1 MKGRKGVAFV
11 GHSIDIEGSVSLPG
25 PFIIIFRCCPQY
37 VYVYLYVS
45 PLQHVCLYNQS
56 KMEQQ
61 QFPPGNQI
69 KRELLPVTTLQPTAL
84 SVQLAFSLVF
94 DLQNQWM
101 ISECRVLMLELLAQ
115 YRPEQE
121 WNIKEALVFGI
132 GNFCSLRG
140 DPENHQ
146 VSRYARVMRTQRGI
160 LMQLAIFLDIA
171 DNLRGDEDIKIDV
184 FAQEIL
190 FSELEAAV
198 LTQLDITILS
208 DPEAQHR
215 VKAGIFT
222 FAPFWGSDLEMLCQC
237 RRRQPTLHL
246 GLTTEF
252 LLGRQSLCIG
262 GKSPKNHL

>member
-1 MKGRKGVAFV
+1 MLLLLVTVSISREVSPCL
-11 GHSIDIEGSVSLPG
+11 GHSSSYFGAVRNTYTCFYTCLRCDTSVC
-25 PFIIIFRCCPQY
+25 IIKGKI
-37 VYVYLYVS
+37 
-45 PLQHVCLYNQS
+45 
-56 KMEQQ
+56 EQQ
-61 QFPPGNQI
+61 QFRPGDQV
-69 KRELLPVTTLQPTAL
+69 KRELLPVTTLQLTAL
-84 SVQLAFSLVF
+84 SVQLALSLVS

-101 ISECRVLMLELLAQ
+101 IFKCRVLMFELLAQ
-115 YRPEQE
+115 HRPEQE

-140 DPENHQ
+140 APENYQ
-146 VSRYARVMRTQRGI
+146 VSWYARIMRTQRGI

-190 FSELEAAV
+190 FSDLEAAV

-215 VKAGIFT
+215 VKAGVFT
-222 FAPFWGSDLEMLCQC
+222 FAPFWGSNLELLCQC

-252 LLGRQSLCIG
+252 LLGR
-262 GKSPKNHL
+262 